1 MTGTRQTNNYC
12 MHYTLHRI
20 AEKVITFE
28 NGKLQHEL
36 YGRMTCAE
44 FSLLAQLKEY
54 GPSKA
59 IVLNKII
66 SSFWFKRTF
75 FKIKD

>member
-1 MTGTRQTNNYC
+1 

-36 YGRMTCAE
+36 YGRMTCVEE
-44 FSLLAQLKEY
+44 FFVESRVSNTSTGGVDWHRMATWGCVEDGRGTILL
-54 GPSKA
+54 
-59 IVLNKII
+59 
-66 SSFWFKRTF
+66 RTS
-75 FKIKD
+75 